1 MTVLSQAAL
10 GRATLARQMLLEPAE
25 CDPVE
30 AIAHLVGLQAQAQFP
45 PYYGL
50 WCRLRE
56 FAPER
61 LAELILDRTVVRV
74 ALMRSTV
81 HLATAT
87 DARILRPVL
96 QPALTRMFTTT
107 VSGRTLAA
115 AGIEHADL
123 ARAGRDVLSDEPLT
137 FKELGERLHK
147 QWPDTTCSVLA
158 DGVRTAIPLVQV
170 PPRGVWGAG
179 GALRLATLDDWAPG
193 PDGRPDDPDGGDDDD
208 NGGRRGAS
216 RAVETM
222 IVRYLG
228 AFGPASVAD
237 IQAWCGLT
245 RLSEIVDR
253 LRGELVS
260 FRCESGVEV
269 VDLPRAP
276 RPDPAIPAP
285 VRLIAEFDNLTLSHA
300 DRSRVISDVDRRRAF
315 SRNGIVPGFVLVNG
329 VVQAIWRLMP
339 ARTGA
344 TLRIEELRAMARG
357 QRAEVEAEGRRMLA
371 FAVPS
376 AVHDVEFRP
385 AA

>member
-10 GRATLARQMLLEPAE
+10 GRATLARQMLLAPAE
-25 CDPVE
+25 REPIE
-30 AIAHLVGLQAQAQFP
+30 AITHLIGMQAQAQLP

-61 LAELILDRTVVRV
+61 LADLLVDRSVVRV

-96 QPALTRMFTTT
+96 QPALARMFNAT
-107 VSGRTLAA
+107 VSGRVLSA
-115 AGIEHADL
+115 AGIDLADL
-123 ARAGRDVLSDEPLT
+123 ARAGREVLSGEPLT
-137 FKELGERLHK
+137 FKQLGERLHK
-147 QWPDTTCSVLA
+147 RWPETAGSVLA

-193 PDGRPDDPDGGDDDD
+193 PDGPHD
-208 NGGRRGAS
+208 NHLAS

-222 IVRYLG
+222 IVRYLN
-228 AFGPASVAD
+228 AYGPASVAD

-245 RLSEIVDR
+245 RLSEIINR
-253 LRGELVS
+253 LRGQLVA

-269 VDLPRAP
+269 VDLPDAP
-276 RPDPAIPAP
+276 RPDPATPAP

-315 SRNGIVPGFVLVNG
+315 SRNGIVPGFVLVDG
-329 VVQAIWRLMP
+329 VVRAIWRLMP
-339 ARTGA
+339 ARAGT
-344 TLRIEELRAMARG
+344 TLRIEEFRPLARG

-371 FAVPS
+371 FAVPD
-376 AVHDVEFRP
+376 AVHDVEFAP

>member
-10 GRATLARQMLLEPAE
+10 GRATLARQMLLAPAE
-25 CDPVE
+25 RDPVE

-81 HLATAT
+81 HLATAA
-87 DARILRPVL
+87 DARTLRPVL
-96 QPALTRMFTTT
+96 QPALTRMFKTTA
-107 VSGRTLAA
+107 SGRVLAA
-115 AGIEHADL
+115 AGIDLADL
-123 ARAGRDVLSDEPLT
+123 ARAGLDVLGDGPLT
-137 FKELGERLHK
+137 FKELGERLQK
-147 QWPDTTCSVLA
+147 QWPDTAGSVLA

-179 GALRLATLDDWAPG
+179 GALRLAALDQWAPG
-193 PDGRPDDPDGGDDDD
+193 PDGQPDDLDEGGQ
-208 NGGRRGAS
+208 GAS

-237 IQAWCGLT
+237 IQAWSGLT
-245 RLSEIVDR
+245 RLSEIVER
-253 LRGELVS
+253 LRGEFVS

-269 VDLPRAP
+269 LDLPDAP
-276 RPDPAIPAP
+276 RPDPATPAP

-300 DRSRVISDVDRRRAF
+300 DRSRVIADVDRRRTF
-315 SRNGIVPGFVLVNG
+315 SRNGIVPGFVLVDG
-329 VVQAIWRLMP
+329 VVQAIWRLAP
-339 ARTGA
+339 VRTGA
-344 TLRIEELRAMARG
+344 TLWIEELRPLTRE
-357 QRAEVEAEGRRMLA
+357 QREEVEAEGRRMLA
-371 FAVPS
+371 FAVPD
-376 AVHDVEFRP
+376 AVHNVEFR
-385 AA
+385 AAA

>member
-10 GRATLARQMLLEPAE
+10 GRATLARQMLLAPAE
-25 CDPVE
+25 RDPIE
-30 AIAHLVGLQAQAQFP
+30 AIAHLIGLQAQAQFP

-61 LAELILDRTVVRV
+61 LAELIVDRTVVRV

-87 DARILRPVL
+87 DARTLRRVL
-96 QPALTRMFTTT
+96 QPALTRMFNAT
-107 VSGRTLAA
+107 VSGRVLAA
-115 AGIEHADL
+115 AGIDRADL
-123 ARAGRDVLSDEPLT
+123 ARAGRDVLGGEPLT

-147 QWPDTTCSVLA
+147 QWPDTAGSVLA

-170 PPRGVWGAG
+170 PPRGVWGVG

-193 PDGRPDDPDGGDDDD
+193 PDDPDD
-208 NGGRRGAS
+208 GGRGATRG
-216 RAVETM
+216 VETM

-269 VDLPRAP
+269 VDLPGAHGR
-276 RPDPAIPAP
+276 I
-285 VRLIAEFDNLTLSHA
+285 
-300 DRSRVISDVDRRRAF
+300 RRRRLRSDS
-315 SRNGIVPGFVLVNG
+315 SRSSTTSRCRTP
-329 VVQAIWRLMP
+329 
-339 ARTGA
+339 TGA
-344 TLRIEELRAMARG
+344 G
-357 QRAEVEAEGRRMLA
+357 
-371 FAVPS
+371 
-376 AVHDVEFRP
+376 
-385 AA
+385 